1 MKELEKNVKAEKER
15 LKTAMEKAGVKKWE
29 TPNGYKITLIP
40 DAEDKVETNEF
51 FNAERFMAEH
61 PELVE
66 EYTETKKEIKKGK
79 KGYVKITAPK
89 DAKS

>member
-1 MKELEKNVKAEKER
+1 
-15 LKTAMEKAGVKKWE
+15 
-29 TPNGYKITLIP
+29 LIP

-51 FNAERFMAEH
+51 FNAERFMSEH

-66 EYTETKKEIKKGK
+66 EYMETKKEIKKGK

-89 DAKS
+89 EAKS